1 MQDKRGSSII
11 EIVLYLSL
19 LNLVVLS
26 FLTLFKEQEI
36 NHKKRIIQ
44 IEKK

>member
-1 MQDKRGSSII
+1 MKSRKGSSII
-11 EIVLYLSL
+11 EIVLYIALLSL
-19 LNLVVLS
+19 VTLK

-36 NHKKRIIQ
+36 FHKKRIIQ